1 MRFAPQGPFL
11 FWKRRGSVYV
21 ERTEEREC
29 EMGEQDLTSVREKRE
44 PFLRQDKRDVSYE
57 RLRVERGAKGQETMR

>member
-1 MRFAPQGPFL
+1 
-11 FWKRRGSVYV
+11 
-21 ERTEEREC
+21 
-29 EMGEQDLTSVREKRE
+29 MGEQDLTSVREKRE